1 MSLRWK
7 KDLEAR
13 WAAAGALK
21 LGRGSAGLGYAGG
34 CYFCLFSISSNRNKR
49 AKSTEGLEGFEARKK
64 INMIPWR
71 YALFQ

>member
-13 WAAAGALK
+13 WAIAGALK

-34 CYFCLFSISSNRNKR
+34 AASASFPFLQTGIKGQKAQRD
-49 AKSTEGLEGFEARKK
+49 
-64 INMIPWR
+64 
-71 YALFQ
+71 